1 MPKIVGKRGKAINA
15 SNNFQAFK
23 LLFRIFSRFQGVKD
37 SPAIPG
43 PSCWIR
49 GIRRK
54 PTKNSP
60 SDPISPFKEVLV
72 LTNPPKSKESSCH
85 VSCGRAIHD
94 EIPCRIFGRRERA
107 ARLFIHP
114 RVSLQWFWWVLVA
127 KTQKIGPLFPHILG
141 QKFPTENLQSKVA
154 CRCW

>member
-23 LLFRIFSRFQGVKD
+23 LLFRIFLRFQGVKD

-43 PSCWIR
+43 PSCSIR

-54 PTKNSP
+54 PTKISH
-60 SDPISPFKEVLV
+60 PIPFRHLKRFWFWRIPPKAREVLV
-72 LTNPPKSKESSCH
+72 TFPVDAQSMMKSLVEFLGAAKELHAYFFIAGCLSNGFDGFGWPKHK
-85 VSCGRAIHD
+85 RLD
-94 EIPCRIFGRRERA
+94 PC
-107 ARLFIHP
+107 
-114 RVSLQWFWWVLVA
+114 S
-127 KTQKIGPLFPHILG
+127 HILG